1 MKQTITFSP
10 KLDNISENIIYLL
23 SLNSRLS
30 ITDLATILKI
40 NRKII
45 ENRTK
50 NLYNSGFIKP
60 LLIFNP
66 KKILKAT
73 ILIKLS
79 RFDEETLFSIKKLN
93 TFVKVKET
101 LGEYDL
107 SLLIIVNNKTD
118 FEEILEKINIQ
129 FHDII
134 VNMDVVFHEL
144 EDTLGYKSFC
154 HDLKLIE
161 RYHLLSFNNEYELT
175 KEETGILEMIKVKP
189 NIKYNQLM
197 TETGKNY
204 QAIKRII
211 NGMAEKQ
218 IIRFTVDPDYEKL
231 GLQFHNILVKINLAN
246 RTTFEKNIISHPR
259 IHWIKRSTGAWDYI
273 LSVASKDIKEFIE
286 ITRDIRTKNKS
297 SILNFTTLISHI
309 HLPRKV

>member
-10 KLDNISENIIYLL
+10 KLDYISENIIYLL

-50 NLYNSGFIKP
+50 RLYEHGFIKP
-60 LLIFNP
+60 LLIFNH

-79 RFDEETLFSIKKLN
+79 RFDEETLFSIKKMN

-107 SLLIIVNNKTD
+107 SLLTMTSNKTD

-134 VNMDVVFHEL
+134 INMDVVFHEL

-175 KEETGILEMIKVKP
+175 KEETGVLEMIKVKP

-197 TETGKNY
+197 AETGKNY
-204 QAIKRII
+204 QAIKKII

-246 RTTFEKNIISHPR
+246 RNLFEKNILVHPR

-273 LSVASKDIKEFIE
+273 ISVASRDIKEFIE

-297 SILNFTTLISHI
+297 SILNFTTLISYI